1 MLIQLLSLIVG
12 AWSRDERP
20 PRSSRAGGRMAGRH
34 HTATIS
40 PDLIQQLFQVKY
52 EDDERKKAAEEAEAE
67 GDANGSPGG
76 GGGANI
82 RSGAPKKLNI
92 KEEAVVA
99 SAEVVRMFVA
109 ELVHRAAEGA
119 MEDGEDTV
127 DGAHLE
133 RVLPQFLLDYA
144 S

>member
-1 MLIQLLSLIVG
+1 
-12 AWSRDERP
+12 
-20 PRSSRAGGRMAGRH
+20 MAGRH

-109 ELVHRAAEGA
+109 DSCTGPR
-119 MEDGEDTV
+119 
-127 DGAHLE
+127 
-133 RVLPQFLLDYA
+133 RVRWKTGRIPWTGRTWRGCYRSSSWTTPRNLF
-144 S
+144 